1 MPRCFLAAKLKYPY
15 IKWKEGQ
22 QEEGGA
28 TGGNRTGKQNPPGL
42 WRLADQT
49 PLDRLTNK
57 QERTEEER
65 EEEEEE
71 EEQGDEEEE
80 EEEQGDEEEEKRTRE
95 EEEEEEE
102 AWWQRNKGRREGWTN
117 SMASSSPGP

>member
-28 TGGNRTGKQNPPGL
+28 TGGNRTGEQNPPDL
-42 WRLADQT
+42 WRLSDQR

-57 QERTEEER
+57 QEKTEEER
-65 EEEEEE
+65 DEEEEEE
-71 EEQGDEEEE
+71 EE
-80 EEEQGDEEEEKRTRE
+80 RTREEE

>member
-28 TGGNRTGKQNPPGL
+28 TGGNRTGEQNPPDL
-42 WRLADQT
+42 WRLSDQR

-57 QERTEEER
+57 QEKTEEER
-65 EEEEEE
+65 
-71 EEQGDEEEE
+71 DEEEE
-80 EEEQGDEEEEKRTRE
+80 EERTREEE